1 MPEDA
6 RMVERGF
13 EPAILCRG
21 QDPLRPMNE
30 GLESPSRYPQHKV
43 GERQPKTRPPGPP
56 WKAEHQH
63 LPRVGGRRPGE
74 LWHVGVAAQDAV
86 HDHDVGGFNVASR
99 LSEVHELA
107 LNAILKAGPTEQ
119 VAGGLL
125 IRRRQLNAHRS
136 GDPRLEQFDLDSAN
150 TAANLKQREALH
162 TLQFQEL
169 DDASS
174 GWVEPSALVTPC
186 FPPRSF
192 LAERPPVAGRRAA
205 VGHGLIIEDRAAS
218 RPTGA
223 VGMICASFAP
233 RTSRSRSPVALRVW
247 RPALNS
253 VSALLLRRR
262 LDSSSLACGDRT
274 TVFDGRRHGGTAEIA
289 PRRLRDQG
297 NRQRPAACVTL

>member
-30 GLESPSRYPQHKV
+30 DLESPSRYPQHKV

-205 VGHGLIIEDRAAS
+205 VGHGRIIEDRAAS

-233 RTSRSRSPVALRVW
+233 RTFQIAVTGSPPCMEAS
-247 RPALNS
+247 P
-253 VSALLLRRR
+253 
-262 LDSSSLACGDRT
+262 
-274 TVFDGRRHGGTAEIA
+274 E
-289 PRRLRDQG
+289 
-297 NRQRPAACVTL
+297 